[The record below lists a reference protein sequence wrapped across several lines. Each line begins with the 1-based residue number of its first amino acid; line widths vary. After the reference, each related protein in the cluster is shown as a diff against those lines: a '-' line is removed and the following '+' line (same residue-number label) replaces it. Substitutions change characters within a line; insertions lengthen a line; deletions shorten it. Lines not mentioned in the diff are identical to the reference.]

1 MSGSYSCKS
10 AYSSMF
16 TGTVRFSPWK
26 RIWRS
31 WAPPNCRF
39 FIWLAVNN
47 KCWTSDRL
55 AKKGLPHQPTC
66 PLCDQ
71 EAESINHLLS
81 GCVLSREVWAWLLR
95 ELKLNVLP
103 PTSSSRFCSWWKR
116 TATSLEKSLRKGFNS
131 LVILVSWELWKHR
144 NACVF
149 DGVRP
154 QAQTVLTQVA
164 AEGHLW
170 CLARAL
176 GLHDLLLRRDFNLIY
191 QAADKNNNN
200 LNRALMGRFRHFLD
214 DMQIK
219 EVPLLGQKFTWSNEQ
234 DNPTLVR
241 LDRAFCSLEWE
252 EIFPDAVLQSST
264 AGVSNHCPLILGLK
278 VSSSGKRRF
287 HFESFWPNLPGFH
300 DAVKLNWEAS
310 VSSSC
315 PVERVFLKLQRLSR
329 GLQKWSHR
337 KVGNVKMQLAMAK
350 EVLRRLEVARD
361 LRALSQ
367 GEDWLRKKLKLHC
380 LGLASLERTIA
391 RLRSRVLFLKEGD
404 ANTSFF
410 HQQARYRKKKSF
422 ISKLQVDDNLYVSQ
436 EDKQEVVADFFES
449 LLGSSEERDFSFD
462 LAAFHT
468 QQQQGLSPW
477 RSLSQPK
484 KFG

>member
-55 AKKGLPHQPTC
+55 AKRGLPHQPAC

-154 QAQTVLTQVA
+154 QAQTVLTHVA

-170 CLARAL
+170 CLAGAS
-176 GLHDLLLRRDFNLIY
+176 GLHDLLLRS
-191 QAADKNNNN
+191 AA
-200 LNRALMGRFRHFLD
+200 
-214 DMQIK
+214 
-219 EVPLLGQKFTWSNEQ
+219 VP
-234 DNPTLVR
+234 
-241 LDRAFCSLEWE
+241 
-252 EIFPDAVLQSST
+252 
-264 AGVSNHCPLILGLK
+264 
-278 VSSSGKRRF
+278 
-287 HFESFWPNLPGFH
+287 
-300 DAVKLNWEAS
+300 
-310 VSSSC
+310 
-315 PVERVFLKLQRLSR
+315 
-329 GLQKWSHR
+329 
-337 KVGNVKMQLAMAK
+337 
-350 EVLRRLEVARD
+350 
-361 LRALSQ
+361 
-367 GEDWLRKKLKLHC
+367 
-380 LGLASLERTIA
+380 
-391 RLRSRVLFLKEGD
+391 
-404 ANTSFF
+404 
-410 HQQARYRKKKSF
+410 
-422 ISKLQVDDNLYVSQ
+422 
-436 EDKQEVVADFFES
+436 
-449 LLGSSEERDFSFD
+449 
-462 LAAFHT
+462 
-468 QQQQGLSPW
+468 
-477 RSLSQPK
+477 
-484 KFG
+484 